1 MENTTYLHNHSVY
14 SLFDGAQTIKEMVER
29 AKLLG
34 CKNLALTDH
43 GTMMGI
49 PKFVAECRKNEI
61 KPLIGVEIYM
71 QNPDDEIDGISIIN
85 KGHSCLYAV
94 NDEGYNSCAT

>member
-29 AKLLG
+29 AKELG

-43 GTMMGI
+43 GTMIGI
-49 PKFVAECRKNEI
+49 PKFVAECKKNDI

-71 QNPDDEIDGISIIN
+71 QNPDDIIENMNIVN
-85 KGHSCLYAV
+85 KGHSYLYAV
-94 NDEGYNSCAT
+94 NNEEIGRAHV

>member
-29 AKLLG
+29 AKELG

-43 GTMMGI
+43 GTMIGI
-49 PKFVAECRKNEI
+49 PKFVAE
-61 KPLIGVEIYM
+61 
-71 QNPDDEIDGISIIN
+71 
-85 KGHSCLYAV
+85 
-94 NDEGYNSCAT
+94 